1 MQDTITRYLTQF
13 PDVLVRR
20 ALQFMLNPVAD
31 RLSSNAINSANLA
44 INGAG
49 NAAVKI
55 GASDFYGIA
64 QGKLVK
70 IAAAT
75 VLPVLVGSVTNAKFN
90 VFAFYSDFAGNLT
103 SQMGTEGAA
112 LNTVVL
118 PVPPVGQIL
127 IGYAVI
133 NPTGAGN
140 FVGGTTALDSA
151 GVVPNAAYI
160 NLTGPADPSILL

>member
-1 MQDTITRYLTQF
+1 
-13 PDVLVRR
+13 
-20 ALQFMLNPVAD
+20 
-31 RLSSNAINSANLA
+31 
-44 INGAG
+44 
-49 NAAVKI
+49 
-55 GASDFYGIA
+55 
-64 QGKLVK
+64 
-70 IAAAT
+70 